1 MGLDN
6 FELMMTIEEEFD
18 VCIQNHVTS
27 KLTHLGD
34 IHRFVIQFLQ
44 ERGEAV
50 DPDEVWERLKVI
62 VHREFAIP
70 EEQIVPEAHLVY
82 DLGLG

>member
-27 KLTHLGD
+27 KLTRLGD

-50 DPDEVWERLKVI
+50 DPAEVWERLKLI

>member
-1 MGLDN
+1 MGLDIV
-6 FELMMTIEEEFD
+6 ELVMTIEEEFD
-18 VCIQNHVTS
+18 VSIPNHVART
-27 KLTHLGD
+27 LVRLGD
-34 IHRFVIQFLQ
+34 IHGFVVKLLQ

-50 DPDEVWERLKVI
+50 DPAEVWERLKLI